1 MTSPAATAP
10 AGQDLSAYPLIAREA
25 LFGNPTRASAQI
37 SPDGAYLTWLAPRD
51 GVLNIW
57 LAPADDPDQARA
69 ITGSTDRPIR
79 QYFWAPDGK
88 SVLYVQDKGG
98 DENFLL
104 YGVNVETGAETTLT
118 PFEDTRVQ
126 IIGASTT
133 IKDAILVS
141 LNNRDPRFHDVYRLD
156 LGSGELTKLIE
167 NEGYA
172 GFMADDNLD
181 VRVALRPNQTGGMDV
196 FKVEDNVIAP
206 EPFSS
211 TDMEDSLTTSPAGW
225 PISAVRSA
233 ISRPA
238 RSRPIRSII
247 SRPNGPPPIPRSRPR
262 SISSM
267 PNSKGN
273 TVSSRAPM
281 TIANGSSAT
290 IRWWRRAPPISTIAT
305 PEH

>member
-51 GVLNIW
+51 GGLNIW

-126 IIGASTT
+126 IIGACGW
-133 IKDAILVS
+133 
-141 LNNRDPRFHDVYRLD
+141 RC
-156 LGSGELTKLIE
+156 
-167 NEGYA
+167 
-172 GFMADDNLD
+172 
-181 VRVALRPNQTGGMDV
+181 
-196 FKVEDNVIAP
+196 AP
-206 EPFSS
+206 
-211 TDMEDSLTTSPAGW
+211 T
-225 PISAVRSA
+225 
-233 ISRPA
+233 RPA
-238 RSRPIRSII
+238 AW
-247 SRPNGPPPIPRSRPR
+247 
-262 SISSM
+262 M
-267 PNSKGN
+267 
-273 TVSSRAPM
+273 SSRSKTM
-281 TIANGSSAT
+281 
-290 IRWWRRAPPISTIAT
+290 
-305 PEH
+305 